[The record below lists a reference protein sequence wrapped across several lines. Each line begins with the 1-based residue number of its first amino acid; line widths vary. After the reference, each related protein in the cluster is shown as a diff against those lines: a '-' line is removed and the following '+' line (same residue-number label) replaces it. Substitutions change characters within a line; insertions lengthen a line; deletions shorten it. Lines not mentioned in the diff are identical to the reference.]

1 MKKLF
6 TLIISLSL
14 IVSLTSPV
22 FAVTPSV
29 KPTGSA
35 SDEKVTPEP
44 QTTSEEKQKN
54 LIDQINNLKEK
65 VASKVAE
72 LRLVEKRGIIGVVT
86 QTSDNKITMND
97 VNGETRYVDVDEL
110 TKFSSPD
117 EKGTFGIS
125 DITKGM
131 QLSVIGLYNKDSKR
145 ILARFVDVVPLP
157 FYVSGQVS
165 AIDKVNFTITV
176 INAEQDKAL
185 VDIENITK
193 ISTSTEA
200 DGLSKIGFSKLQTGD
215 RVHIFGY
222 ANKND
227 KKRLTATRIIVFSE
241 LTKNPKIVMPNTEEE
256 QTPEATTSPTG
267 TTKAKPT
274 AKP

>member
-1 MKKLF
+1 MRRLF
-6 TLIISLSL
+6 AFIISISL
-14 IVSLTSPV
+14 ITSLATPV

-29 KPTGSA
+29 KPTGST
-35 SDEKVTPEP
+35 SNEKVTPEP
-44 QTTSEEKQKN
+44 QTTSEEKQKS

-86 QTSDNKITMND
+86 QASDNKITMND

-117 EKGTFGIS
+117 EKGAFGIS
-125 DITKGM
+125 DINKGM

-145 ILARFVDVVPLP
+145 ILARFVDVVSLP
-157 FYVSGQVS
+157 FYVSGQIS

-176 INAEQDKAL
+176 VNAEQNKAL
-185 VDIENITK
+185 VDIENVTK

-200 DGLSKIGFSKLQTGD
+200 DGLTKIGFSKLATGD
-215 RVHIFGY
+215 RVYIFGY
-222 ANKND
+222 ANKDD
-227 KKRLTATRIIVFSE
+227 KKRLTATRIIVFSD
-241 LTKNPKIVMPNTEEE
+241 LTKNPKIVMPNTQNES
-256 QTPEATTSPTG
+256 TPEASTSPTG